1 MKMHT
6 DYSLQAYNTFGL
18 DVKARRFVAFAS
30 ADELLTALEQAQKTE
45 GPLLLVGQGSNLL
58 FTHPFAGTVLHSTIQ
73 GVELIDETADHVQV
87 RAGSG
92 VVWDEFVA
100 QCVAAGWYG
109 LENLSLIPGLV
120 GASAVQNIGAY
131 GSEAK
136 DFIEQVEAVNL
147 QTGETRFFNH
157 AECRYAYRSS
167 TFKHADAGRYAITHV
182 TYRLSKRFEPVLSYG
197 TIGQIVAQMD
207 GEPTAA
213 RLREAIIRI
222 RRNKLPDP
230 KLLGNAGSFFMNPVI
245 DVHLFATLSAQ
256 YPDMP
261 HYPVGQKVKIPAAWL
276 IEKAGWKGRCLG
288 RAGVYEKQALV
299 LVNLGGATAD
309 EIMRLCRA
317 ICHDVLQKFNITLQP
332 EVLFI

>member
-1 MKMHT
+1 MHT
-6 DYSLQAYNTFGL
+6 NYSLQAYNTFGL
-18 DVKARRFVAFAS
+18 DVKAHHFVAFAS
-30 ADELLTALEQAQKTE
+30 TEELLMALKQAQKAE
-45 GPLLLVGQGSNLL
+45 EPLLLVGQGSNLL

-73 GVELIDETADHVQV
+73 GVELIDETTDHVRV

-92 VVWDEFVA
+92 VVWDDFVA
-100 QCVAAGWYG
+100 QCVATGWYG

-136 DFIEQVEAVNL
+136 DYIELVEAVNL
-147 QTGETRFFNH
+147 QTGEKRSFSH

-182 TYRLSKRFEPVLSYG
+182 TYKLNKRFEPVLGYG
-197 TIGQIVAQMD
+197 TIGQIVAQIG

-213 RLREAIIRI
+213 RLREAIIHI

-230 KLLGNAGSFFMNPVI
+230 KQLGNAGSFFMNPI
-245 DVHLFATLSAQ
+245 INARHFATLAAQ
-256 YPDMP
+256 YPDIP
-261 HYPVGQKVKIPAAWL
+261 HYSIGQDFKIPAAWL
-276 IEKAGWKGRCLG
+276 IEQAGWKGRRLG

-309 EIMRLCRA
+309 DIVHLCYA
-317 ICHDVLQKFNITLQP
+317 ICRDVLQKFNITLQP
-332 EVLFI
+332 EVIFV